1 MKEPVII
8 SVQKAHFDLQFIN
21 GKLPKLDRMFDL
33 LFSFLLLMMVCNKN
47 FVGKNK
53 RILIRQVKF
62 GTLIILGVNS
72 ILLSTNMIAQVSEDS
87 FRFASRLATI

>member
-33 LFSFLLLMMVCNKN
+33 LFFFFIVDD
-47 FVGKNK
+47 
-53 RILIRQVKF
+53 
-62 GTLIILGVNS
+62 GV
-72 ILLSTNMIAQVSEDS
+72 Q
-87 FRFASRLATI
+87 

>member
-1 MKEPVII
+1 
-8 SVQKAHFDLQFIN
+8 
-21 GKLPKLDRMFDL
+21 
-33 LFSFLLLMMVCNKN
+33 MMVCNKN
-47 FVGKNK
+47 FVGENK